1 MAPSHSGSIVCPQC
15 DTAHPVADVLAH
27 NLGELDDRNAT
38 VRELVDVVLP
48 RLGEHVPQSTI
59 ERWIRRGR
67 VPVRG
72 RDARGTKWFALEMC
86 AGRGERPRNVRA
98 GRMKRP
104 GCEWPR

>member
-38 VRELVDVVLP
+38 VRELVDVILP
-48 RLGEHVPQSTI
+48 RLGEHVPQRTI
-59 ERWIRRGR
+59 ERWIRRGW

-72 RDARGTKWFALEMC
+72 RDAQGHQMVRIGDVRAVR
-86 AGRGERPRNVRA
+86 AERPRIEKTSNR
-98 GRMKRP
+98 
-104 GCEWPR
+104 